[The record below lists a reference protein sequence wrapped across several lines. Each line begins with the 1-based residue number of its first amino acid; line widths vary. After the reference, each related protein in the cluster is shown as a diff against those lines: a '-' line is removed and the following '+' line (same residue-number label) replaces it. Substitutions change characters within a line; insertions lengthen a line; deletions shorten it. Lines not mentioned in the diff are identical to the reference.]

1 MHTTGSAGEGREEE
15 ATQTTVW
22 HTLVPVLLHYVNA
35 ESTLDEI
42 TPHAPHSLNSA
53 FGEHLNSDLLN
64 INTSSK
70 RLMIFD
76 FSTLFPPGTVEY
88 IDVIWPKDRVAAK
101 IRLSGRE
108 GVGAPLSSCFTPG
121 LLKWHNPT
129 PEATSH
135 LMMLPVK
142 KDMIEILEFIHRYR
156 QQTHKKRQQYAAS
169 IQNNA
174 NV

>member
-1 MHTTGSAGEGREEE
+1 MNSASTCGNMHTTCSAGEGREEA
-15 ATQTTVW
+15 ATQTTAW

-64 INTSSK
+64 INTSGE

-88 IDVIWPKDRVAAK
+88 IDVIWRKVGVAAE
-101 IRLSGRE
+101 IRLSGRA
-108 GVGAPLSSCFTPG
+108 GVFAPLSSCFTPG

-129 PEATSH
+129 PEVTSH
-135 LMMLPVK
+135 HMMLLLRR
-142 KDMIEILEFIHRYR
+142 I
-156 QQTHKKRQQYAAS
+156 
-169 IQNNA
+169 
-174 NV
+174 